1 MRRPGRAVVAT
12 ALLALAPM
20 ICAGA
25 SQAAE
30 QGAPAPSLAGRLLV
44 ATPGMSDPRFVGTVI
59 YMVRQGDNGALGLV
73 VNRPLAEV
81 PLAKLLTELGL
92 DAAGA
97 TGSIRIHYGG
107 PVEQAR
113 GLVLHTTDYVGQST
127 VPVKGSMALTSEPE
141 VLQALAAGRGPRRS
155 LFSLG
160 YAGWAPGQLEA
171 EIDAGAWVTVPA
183 DEALVF
189 DDDYAGKW
197 RRAIS
202 RRGVDL

>member
-1 MRRPGRAVVAT
+1 MAVERTLVLIKPDAMGR
-12 ALLALAPM
+12 
-20 ICAGA
+20 G
-25 SQAAE
+25 
-30 QGAPAPSLAGRLLV
+30 LAGEILRRL
-44 ATPGMSDPRFVGTVI
+44 
-59 YMVRQGDNGALGLV
+59 
-73 VNRPLAEV
+73 E
-81 PLAKLLTELGL
+81 
-92 DAAGA
+92 
-97 TGSIRIHYGG
+97 
-107 PVEQAR
+107 AR

-127 VPVKGSMALTSEPE
+127 VPVKDSVALTSEPE
-141 VLQALAAGRGPRRS
+141 VLQAIAAGRGPRRS

>member
-1 MRRPGRAVVAT
+1 MALLTVAVVG
-12 ALLALAPM
+12 
-20 ICAGA
+20 AGA
-25 SQAAE
+25 SPAA
-30 QGAPAPSLAGRLLV
+30 QPDAPTRGLAGRLLV
-44 ATPGMSDPRFVGTVI
+44 ATPGMNDPRFVGTVI
-59 YMVRQGDNGALGLV
+59 YMVRQGDAGALGLV

-81 PLAKLLTELGL
+81 PLAKLLAELGL
-92 DAAGA
+92 DATGV
-97 TGSIRIHYGG
+97 TGSIRVHYGG

-113 GLVLHTTDYVGQST
+113 GLVLHTTDYAGQST
-127 VPVKGSMALTSEPE
+127 VPVNDSVALTSEPE
-141 VLQALAAGRGPRRS
+141 VLQAIAAGHGPRRS

-189 DDDYAGKW
+189 DADYAGKW